1 MSFLTLNGMVIPIAR
16 GGSVEPQT
24 GGAFGRAF
32 DGTPLSDRRYRKR
45 RWRFQTTTL
54 APEVARLIEA
64 IVDGEGDQFR
74 FDGDAF
80 SDKGVGLI
88 AGTAA
93 SVALGS
99 AADGDPVV
107 DEFGVSSS
115 YRGSGYLRP
124 DTGYTN
130 KLSGSGEADF
140 EAGIAAWSTVG
151 VTNILSDSTKSLQ
164 GSKSMK
170 VSTINTA
177 PMGAE
182 SSDHVFGSG
191 VTPTASAF
199 VNPTT
204 QTTIKIE
211 LFRDAVSVSS
221 QSVLCEPGKWA
232 RLWTT
237 APLDGSGGTYKVRLS
252 TTSGSK
258 IFYVDAALL
267 DDAATG
273 TDGHFPWALPASPT
287 STHAA
292 AYPVSLMSEAIE
304 ALTVNLWAKGL
315 TGGPTVGGFL
325 MSAIGPSTTDNTFSL
340 LAQSAAD
347 NIVFATF
354 GDGGGSDL
362 LTEATVWD
370 GAWHMV
376 TAVLRLDPPTGRSS
390 KELYFDGVLVASS
403 NPGSL
408 PSPSLLRNLY
418 VGHEAGASQWN
429 DPIDELSI
437 SPFAWTPD
445 YITAVFGGTVQA
457 AQAPRVNASGDVMRN
472 INTAVAP
479 RLLSGTF
486 NPQGDGAGAWHR
498 TARRVEFELLQV

>member
-1 MSFLTLNGMVIPIAR
+1 MSFLTLNGMAIPIAR

-140 EAGIAAWSTVG
+140 EASIGAWSNVSGGTRSIDAV
-151 VTNILSDSTKSLQ
+151 KSFE
-164 GSKSMK
+164 GTRSMK
-170 VSTINTA
+170 ITA
-177 PMGAE
+177 TGIGDGAE
-182 SSDHVFGSG
+182 SSGHVFGAG
-191 VTPTASAF
+191 VTPTCSVF
-199 VNPTT
+199 VNPTST
-204 QTTIKIE
+204 VSVKIE
-211 LFRDAVSVSS
+211 LFRDAVTVANSS
-221 QSVLCEPGKWA
+221 ISCVA
-232 RLWTT
+232 NTWTRIWVT
-237 APLDGSGGTYKVRLS
+237 APLDAVGGTYKIRI
-252 TTSGSK
+252 TSNDASK
-258 IFYVDAALL
+258 VFSVDAALL

-273 TDGHFPWALPASPT
+273 TDGHFPWAMPASPT
-287 STHAA
+287 STHDA
-292 AYPVSLMSEAIE
+292 AYPVSLMSEAVE